1 MKERLKPPSL
11 AYDSGGGRAPSPV
24 RVSYFDPRTGE
35 PCETKP
41 EPLRAPRPCAESA
54 AERDARHRAAVAEA
68 MGISERMKA
77 RRKGGGSKGGRRGYR
92 RAVLVDGVRYESV
105 MLAAEAA
112 GCSYKYLSTVLSGG
126 GAFLKGHAVAYAEG
140 GPR

>member
-1 MKERLKPPSL
+1 MTFYGRVVR
-11 AYDSGGGRAPSPV
+11 DRGSGACSGPV

-41 EPLRAPRPCAESA
+41 EPLRAPKPCAESA

-68 MGISERMKA
+68 MGISERMRA
-77 RRKGGGSKGGRRGYR
+77 RRKGGGSKGGRRGFR
-92 RAVLVDGVRYESV
+92 RAVLVDGLRYESV
-105 MLAAEAA
+105 MLAAEAV
-112 GCSYKYLSTVLSGG
+112 GCRGPYLCTVLRSGG
-126 GAFLKGHAVAYAEG
+126 TTVKGHAVAYAEG

>member
-1 MKERLKPPSL
+1 MTFYGRVVR
-11 AYDSGGGRAPSPV
+11 DRGSGATSGPV

-41 EPLRAPRPCAESA
+41 EPLREPKPCAESA
-54 AERDARHRAAVAEA
+54 AVRDAKHRAAVAEA

-77 RRKGGGSKGGRRGYR
+77 RRKGGAAKGGRRGYR
-92 RAVLVDGVRYESV
+92 RAVLVDGMRYESV

-112 GCSYKYLSTVLSGG
+112 GCNCTYLCTVLRSGG
-126 GAFLKGHAVAYAEG
+126 ATVKGHAVAYAEG
-140 GPR
+140 GSK

>member
-1 MKERLKPPSL
+1 MKERLKSPAL

-41 EPLRAPRPCAESA
+41 EPLHGGGA
-54 AERDARHRAAVAEA
+54 AKRGTGLDAVLSMSRAAN
-68 MGISERMKA
+68 A
-77 RRKGGGSKGGRRGYR
+77 RPT
-92 RAVLVDGVRYESV
+92 VVDGVRYASV
-105 MLAAEAA
+105 SAAARA
-112 GCSYKYLSTVLSGG
+112 VGCSAVTLRKYLRSG
-126 GAFLKGHAVAYAEG
+126 AASCRGHAVAYAAG